1 MLSALVFALALFE
14 TFQHRD
20 RLEPGQLGR
29 LLARC
34 PAVATAL
41 VTFRAGEPQAI
52 AETRACP
59 RPPGSDP
66 EVAQPDEEL
75 FGAVLIREK
84 AGAPA
89 SIVIPVGVGVRLE
102 EVTPVPLGGGVQALL
117 IRRHSGHHDWWSLI
131 SWAGGR
137 LRFIAGPDFQKIGK
151 FPAREGLER
160 GWSIEVRDGLLRF
173 HASVYRGGDPGC
185 CPTGGSLEVDLAL
198 DPAATALRVV
208 RVQRKPPLRQA
219 EPAANWR
226 ALGEGI
232 EYATFSFGGN
242 QSNDGLLHV
251 VRVLPAK
258 VELRVL
264 LASETGG
271 KRRTA
276 GDWSKEYGLTVAM
289 NAGMFDKDHL
299 SNVGYLRNGA
309 HLNKPRW
316 NPKYH
321 SALGF
326 APRRPGLPPM
336 AFVDLESGREEA
348 SIADYSVVV
357 QNLRT
362 IKGDGQN
369 VWKPNRRAWS
379 EAAIGADK
387 EGRLLFLFSR
397 TPYSVFEFN
406 QRLLKLPL
414 GVVRA
419 MHVEGG
425 PEASLSIRSGP
436 FRLDL
441 SGSYETG
448 FNENDENS
456 RQWPLPNVIGV
467 SAKAPEMKATQ

>member
-1 MLSALVFALALFE
+1 MLSALLLALALFE
-14 TFQHRD
+14 TSKHRD
-20 RLEPGQLGR
+20 RLEPGQLSR

-34 PAVATAL
+34 PSVATAS
-41 VTFRAGEPQAI
+41 VKFEAEGPQAI
-52 AETRACP
+52 VETRACP

-66 EVAQPDEEL
+66 DIGLPGEEL

-84 AGAPA
+84 PGAA
-89 SIVIPVGVGVRLE
+89 LSIVIPVGVGVRLE
-102 EVTPVPLGGGVQALL
+102 EVTPFPLEGGVEALL

-137 LRFIAGPDFQKIGK
+137 LRFIAGPDFQKIGN
-151 FPAREGLER
+151 FPAGEGLER
-160 GWSIEVRDGLLRF
+160 GWSIEVRGGLLRF
-173 HASVYRGGDPGC
+173 HASVYRGDDPGC
-185 CPTGGSLEVDLAL
+185 CPSGGVLEADLAL
-198 DPAATALRVV
+198 DEGAAALRVV
-208 RVQRKPPLRQA
+208 RVQHKKPADPPGFVA
-219 EPAANWR
+219 TWR
-226 ALGEGI
+226 PLGEGI
-232 EYATFSFGGN
+232 EYATFPFG
-242 QSNDGLLHV
+242 SNHSAGDGLLHV
-251 VRVLPAK
+251 VRVVPAK
-258 VELRVL
+258 VELKVL

-309 HLNKPRW
+309 HLNQPRW

-326 APRRPGLPPM
+326 APRKPDLPPM
-336 AFVDLESGREEA
+336 AFVDLESGRQEA
-348 SIADYSVVV
+348 AIADYSVVV

-362 IKGDGQN
+362 IKGNGKN
-369 VWKPNRRAWS
+369 VWKPNRREWS

-406 QRLLKLPL
+406 QRLLELPL

-448 FNENDENS
+448 FNENDDNGQ
-456 RQWPLPNVIGV
+456 QWPLPNVIGV
-467 SAKAPEMKATQ
+467 TAK